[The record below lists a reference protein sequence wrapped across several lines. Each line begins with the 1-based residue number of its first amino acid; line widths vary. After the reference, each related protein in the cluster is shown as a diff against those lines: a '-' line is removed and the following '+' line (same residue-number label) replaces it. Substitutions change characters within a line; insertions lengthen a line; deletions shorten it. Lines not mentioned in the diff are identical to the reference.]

1 MSGTSRPFKVW
12 SADRINRKSVTA
24 STLEDLK
31 VKGTVF
37 ALRIVIDDTGYWVA
51 DFRNPADKS
60 AYWKTIF
67 FISVVGT

>member
-31 VKGTVF
+31 VKGTVC
-37 ALRIVIDDTGYWVA
+37 ALRIVFYNRDY
-51 DFRNPADKS
+51 
-60 AYWKTIF
+60 
-67 FISVVGT
+67 

>member
-31 VKGTVF
+31 VKGT
-37 ALRIVIDDTGYWVA
+37 
-51 DFRNPADKS
+51 S
-60 AYWKTIF
+60 H
-67 FISVVGT
+67 GTLYLCI